1 MNRQRKIFF
10 LLSIMAVGIVICISV
25 IALISSRLLEKEAVK
40 GKIISG
46 ISQKIGG
53 KVSFH
58 NVSVAILPRPCIVV
72 HQPQFTIAEDI
83 KGTVESLRIYPEILP
98 LLSGKI
104 RIARI
109 SVQSPVFSLG
119 LTEKKESHASED
131 VQGKT
136 LSILNDIASAAP
148 DLIVSI
154 KNGSIIATKNNR
166 EVLSLENTDARA
178 SLMPDRLTLK
188 INSVSNFSQKISLTM
203 HFQKNYSSISD
214 ITLSVEGRD
223 INVQSAR
230 ETAFLL
236 AGDAPVVRNIFSYIE
251 GGSIPY
257 LSFQSRGESV
267 TALGK
272 TDNISIKGR
281 LQDGDLF
288 IPDNRLTFRAVKG
301 EFVVRNGILEGRNIE
316 STLGNAVLR
325 KGELKVGLKE
335 SDAPFHLDIY
345 TRINIAE
352 SMQLLNRF
360 IKDKPFPLNALK
372 ENEGNIEGNL
382 ILGESTDV
390 FSRWGAKGNLLFK
403 GTINIINGP
412 AISLELTDSPGEF
425 RIRDL
430 VISDEKSRA
439 SISVNLKEKVMGLT
453 FNGNLFRSTL
463 DKLFTLPYLQGGFIQ
478 GNFRTEIDTGK
489 PSLFNADGNLSA
501 DRILIPWKKN
511 LPISIETLRLNGKK
525 NRLQIDSA
533 ILHIADTSFSARGA
547 LHPSPQSIVTDL
559 DIKAEKVK
567 WETLRDLFKAEGKGK
582 PGGKQGRYTLPFT
595 GRLRMKADSF
605 IYSGIPVSP
614 LDADFSL
621 SPDKIIITVT
631 RASVCGISTPGIAE
645 ISSGLITMSFSP
657 KSTGRELKPAVSC
670 ITGQKSIITGSFDLR
685 GSLKAKGESGRLLQS
700 LNGKIDFAAKNGR
713 VYKSATLAKVFS
725 IVNVTGIFQGSIP
738 DLFRE
743 GFAYNSFNIT
753 GDVKN
758 GKVLLKEILM
768 DAPSMKIA
776 GTGRIDLLKEQ
787 VDIQLLV
794 APLKSA
800 DSLLDKIPFIKHIT
814 GPSLV
819 SFPIRVHGDLN
830 NPEVNTLAVPRVGT
844 GLIGIMERM
853 LTLSG
858 LI

>member
-1 MNRQRKIFF
+1 
-10 LLSIMAVGIVICISV
+10 MAVSLIVCISL

-40 GKIISG
+40 EKILSG
-46 ISQKIGG
+46 ISQKLGG

-58 NVSVAILPRPCIVV
+58 KVNVDILPRPCVVV
-72 HQPQFTIAEDI
+72 HQAQLTLAEDT
-83 KGTVESLRIYPEILP
+83 KGSVESIRIYPEILP
-98 LLSGKI
+98 LFSGKI

-109 SVQSPVFSLG
+109 SVQSPVFSLS
-119 LTEKKESHASED
+119 LTEKKGSPPSED

-154 KNGSIIATKNNR
+154 KNGSISVTKNNQK
-166 EVLSLENTDARA
+166 VLSLKNTDVRA
-178 SLMPDRLTLK
+178 ALMPDQVTLK
-188 INSVSNFSQKISLTM
+188 MNSVSNFSQNISLTM
-203 HFQKNYSSISD
+203 HFQKNYSSISN

-223 INVQSAR
+223 VNVQSAR

-236 AGDAPVVRNIFSYIE
+236 AGDDLVIQDIFSYIK
-251 GGSIPY
+251 GGSISY
-257 LSFQSRGESV
+257 LSFQSSGESV

-281 LQDGDLF
+281 LQNGELF
-288 IPDNRLTFRAVKG
+288 VPDNQLTFRAVKG
-301 EFVVRNGILEGRNIE
+301 EFVVRKGILEGSNIE
-316 STLGNAVLR
+316 STLGNAVLQ
-325 KGELKVGLKE
+325 KGELKVGLKG

-345 TRINIAE
+345 TKISLAE

-360 IKDKPFPLNALK
+360 IKEKPFPLNAVK
-372 ENEGNIEGNL
+372 ENEGHVEGNL
-382 ILGESTDV
+382 ILGESIDV

-412 AISLELTDSPGEF
+412 AVSLELTDNPGEF

-430 VISDEKSRA
+430 VISDEKSHA

-489 PSLFNADGNLSA
+489 PSLFTADGNLSA

-511 LPISIETLRLNGKK
+511 LPIVIETLRLNGKK

-533 ILHIADTSFSARGA
+533 ILRIADTSFSVRGS

-559 DIKAEKVK
+559 EIKTEKVK
-567 WETLRDLFKAEGKGK
+567 WESLRDLFKVEGKGET
-582 PGGKQGRYTLPFT
+582 GGKQGRDTLPFT
-595 GRLRMKADSF
+595 GRLRIKADSF

-614 LDADFSL
+614 LDADISL
-621 SPDKIIITVT
+621 SPGRIFTTVT
-631 RASVCGISTPGIAE
+631 RASVCGISAPGTAE
-645 ISSGLITMSFSP
+645 ISSGLITMDFSP
-657 KSTGRELKPAVSC
+657 QSTGRELKPAVSC
-670 ITGQKSIITGSFDLR
+670 ITGQKSIITGSFDFR
-685 GSLKAKGESGRLLQS
+685 GSLKAKEKIERLLQS

-776 GTGRIDLLKEQ
+776 GTGQIDLLKEQ

-794 APLKSA
+794 APLKSV
-800 DSLLDKIPFIKHIT
+800 DSVLGKIPVIKHII

-819 SFPIRVHGDLN
+819 SFPIRVHGDLID
-830 NPEVNTLAVPRVGT
+830 PEVNTLSVPRVGT
-844 GLIGIMERM
+844 GLIDIMERT
-853 LTLSG
+853 LTLPVRIFKPSVPEG
-858 LI
+858 GKSF